1 MQSKWLEI
9 PQTEHDFMR
18 LASDKM
24 WRLHNLYYIT
34 NEQGVKTLFQPRE
47 AQLKFLLNRHGFDI
61 ILKAR
66 QLGFSTVV
74 QLDMLDDCLFGRD
87 DLVKLGKRE
96 NAAIIAQSMN
106 DAEEIFSTKLKFPYD
121 NLPDFIKKVVFPTRD
136 SRTAIEFNNGAKIRV
151 GVSMRSSTI
160 TNLHISE
167 HGKICA
173 KDPIRAK
180 EIRTGSLNAVH
191 VGQKVTIESTAEGRE
206 GDFFEFTQRAKALE
220 GKELNPLDFK
230 FHFYPWYQQKS
241 YTLTQHVIIP
251 KELSDYFD
259 KLEGEL
265 KITLTKGQRAWYVK
279 KWEVQQ
285 DDMKREF
292 PSTPDEAFEQAIE
305 GAYFAQQMALAR
317 KQNRIGNV
325 PFDPSIPVNTFW
337 DIGNRDGAGIW
348 FHQRV
353 GLENRFIHYY
363 ENSGETFPHYAK
375 YLQDMDCVFGNHYLP
390 HDADHKTFRM
400 AGSVITDA
408 NELLKGEV
416 YLVPRIKDKKIGIA
430 AVRATLGS
438 CWFDQSQCDIGI
450 KHMDNFRKE
459 WNEQMGCWRDTP
471 RHDDAM
477 RGADA
482 FMQFAQSYRPE
493 DSVSIHV
500 DTDYDDD
507 WDNGD
512 IGQAGS

>member
-1 MQSKWLEI
+1 MQSKWLEK
-9 PQTEHDFMR
+9 PQTERDFMR

-34 NEQGVKTLFQPRE
+34 NEHGQKMLFQPRE
-47 AQLKFLLNRHGFDI
+47 AQLRFLLARHGFDI

-74 QLDMLDDCLFGRD
+74 QLDMLDDCLFG
-87 DLVKLGKRE
+87 KNE

-106 DAEEIFSTKLKFPYD
+106 DAEEIFGTKLKFPYD
-121 NLPDFIKKVVFPTRD
+121 NLPGFLKKLVYPIRD
-136 SRTAIEFNNGAKIRV
+136 SRTAIEFNNGSKIRV
-151 GVSMRSSTI
+151 GVSMRSSTL

-173 KDPIRAK
+173 KDPIRAR

-230 FHFYPWYQQKS
+230 FHFYPWYQQES
-241 YTLTQHVIIP
+241 YSLTQSVVAP

-265 KITLTKGQRAWYVK
+265 KITITKGQRAWYVK

-317 KQNRIGNV
+317 KQNRIGDI

-348 FHQRV
+348 FHQRA
-353 GLENRFIHYY
+353 GLQNRFVHYY

-375 YLQDMDCVFGNHYLP
+375 YLQDLGCVFGGHYLP

-416 YLVPRIKDKKIGIA
+416 YLVPKVKDKKIGIA
-430 AVRATLGS
+430 AVRAVLGS
-438 CWFDQSQCDIGI
+438 CWIDSAQCDVGI
-450 KHMDNFRKE
+450 RHMDNFRKE

-482 FMQFAQSYRPE
+482 FMQFAQSYRAE
-493 DSVSIHV
+493 DSTSLYVEIEG
-500 DTDYDDD
+500 DDD
-507 WDNGD
+507 WSDD
-512 IGQAGS
+512 ILQAGS

>member
-1 MQSKWLEI
+1 MQEKWL
-9 PQTEHDFMR
+9 QTPRTEQEFKI

-34 NEQGVKTLFQPRE
+34 NEHGQKTLFRPRE
-47 AQLKFLLNRHGFDI
+47 AQLKFLLARHGFDI

-74 QLDMLDDCLFGRD
+74 QLDMLDDCLFG
-87 DLVKLGKRE
+87 KNQ

-121 NLPDFIKKVVFPTRD
+121 NLPGFLKKLVFPIRD
-136 SRTAIEFNNGAKIRV
+136 SRTAIEFNNGSKIRV
-151 GVSMRSSTI
+151 GVSMRSSTL

-191 VGQKVTIESTAEGRE
+191 EGQKITIESTAEGRE

-220 GKELNPLDFK
+220 GKELNSLDFK

-241 YTLTQHVIIP
+241 YTLTQDVIVP
-251 KELSDYFD
+251 SELTTYFN

-317 KQNRIGNV
+317 KQNRIGNI
-325 PFDPSIPVNTFW
+325 PFDPSVPVNTFW
-337 DIGNRDGAGIW
+337 DIGLRDSTSIW

-363 ENSGETFPHYAK
+363 ENSGEQFPHYAK
-375 YLQDMDCVFGNHYLP
+375 YLQNMDCIYGSHYLP
-390 HDADHKTFRM
+390 HDANKGDIR
-400 AGSVITDA
+400 APGSLITDA

-416 YLVPRIKDKKIGIA
+416 YLVPRVKDKKIGIA
-430 AVRATLGS
+430 AVRAMLGG
-438 CWFDQSQCDIGI
+438 CWIDQGQCDQGI
-450 KHMDNFRKE
+450 KHLDNYRKE
-459 WNEQMGCWRDTP
+459 WNDQLGCWRDAP
-471 RHDDAM
+471 RHDAASH
-477 RGADA
+477 GADA

-493 DSVSIHV
+493 DSNSIYV
-500 DTDYDDD
+500 DTDYNDD

-512 IGQAGS
+512 ISQAGS